1 MSSNPLRHALS
12 RMGGRDPHEKHRTAT
27 PLELFF
33 DLTFVIAF
41 GVAGSQFA
49 HAVAEAHFWPGLL
62 AFSFAM
68 FAVIWAWINFTWF
81 ASAYDTDDWVFR
93 VVTMVQMV
101 GVLILAMGIEPM
113 FHSHHR
119 GQARGQRHHGA
130 RLHRHARGPDLP
142 VAARGPP
149 GPRTRG
155 RPVCATRST
164 WRIVQIGWVAVL
176 VVDANVL
183 TTFLM
188 AAPLFIMEMAAPYFA
203 ERKIRTPWHA
213 HHIAE
218 RYGLLAIIA
227 LGECLIGAIETLR
240 AIVATHSWSM
250 DAALVGLSG
259 TGLAFAMWWIYFILP
274 SGPALHV
281 QRHRS
286 WVFGYG
292 HMPIFAAIAATGA
305 GLHVAAYF
313 IDHEAHIPA
322 AAAVASIAIPDH
334 PVQGLAHHAVRHHA
348 RPGPRASLEL
358 HTGGA
363 RLGREHRHGRSGR
376 LRAGVHAGNDAGPGP
391 VHRLRRTTRPQGP
404 GSGTPSAGNRR
415 GLRHPPALRGPLCAP
430 SPSHARRAGLT
441 TSAATRER
449 SRPAPGSG
457 TG

>member
-1 MSSNPLRHALS
+1 MSTNPLRHALS

-62 AFSFAM
+62 AFAFAM
-68 FAVIWAWINFTWF
+68 FATIWAWINFTWF

-113 FHSHHR
+113 FHSIIEGKHVDNVAMVLGYIIMR
-119 GQARGQRHHGA
+119 VALIFQWLR
-130 RLHRHARGPDLP
+130 
-142 VAARGPP
+142 AARQDPA
-149 GPRTRG
+149 RRETCLRYAKY
-155 RPVCATRST
+155 VAV
-164 WRIVQIGWVAVL
+164 VQVGWVGVL
-176 VVDANVL
+176 LIDASVA

-188 AAPLFIMEMAAPYFA
+188 AAPLFILEMAAPYFA
-203 ERKIRTPWHA
+203 ERNIRTPWHA

-240 AIVATHSWSM
+240 AIVALHGWTL

-259 TGLAFAMWWIYFILP
+259 TGLAFALWWIYFILP

-286 WVFGYG
+286 WIFGYG
-292 HMPIFAAIAATGA
+292 HLPLFAAIAATGA

-322 AAAVASIAIPDH
+322 AGAVASIAIPVILFKVSLSTLYSIMLGWDRELLWSSTL
-334 PVQGLAHHAVRHHA
+334 VVIGLAGSIAMAAAGASVPVCMLEMMVVLGLSIIFDERRGHK
-348 RPGPRASLEL
+348 GRA
-358 HTGGA
+358 A
-363 RLGREHRHGRSGR
+363 
-376 LRAGVHAGNDAGPGP
+376 A
-391 VHRLRRTTRPQGP
+391 LRRLEAA
-404 GSGTPSAGNRR
+404 AG
-415 GLRHPPALRGPLCAP
+415 
-430 SPSHARRAGLT
+430 
-441 TSAATRER
+441 
-449 SRPAPGSG
+449 
-457 TG
+457 